1 MHTTLQE
8 RLAAESAVK
17 QAAMVNF
24 MHAALH
30 GQTATVADQAV
41 AALDIGN
48 GPATTDLVHILIAA
62 ARGANVSDQAL
73 ALLGRIAI
81 QHSEFNAGV

>member
-8 RLAAESAVK
+8 RLATESAVK

-41 AALDIGN
+41 AALDIGD
-48 GPATTDLVHILIAA
+48 GPTTTDLVHILIAA

>member
-1 MHTTLQE
+1 MNATLQE

-41 AALDIGN
+41 AALGIGE
-48 GPATTDLVHILIAA
+48 GPDTTDLVHILIAA
-62 ARGANVSDQAL
+62 ARGANVADQAL
-73 ALLGRIAI
+73 ALLGRIAM
-81 QHSEFNAGV
+81 QHSEFHAGV

>member
-1 MHTTLQE
+1 MNITLQE
-8 RLAAESAVK
+8 QLAAESAAK

-30 GQTATVADQAV
+30 GQMATVADQAV
-41 AALDIGN
+41 AALDIGT

-62 ARGANVSDQAL
+62 ARGANVADQAL

-81 QHSEFNAGV
+81 QHSEFHAGV

>member
-1 MHTTLQE
+1 MNVTMQE
-8 RLAAESAVK
+8 QLAAESAIK

-24 MHAALH
+24 MRAALH

-41 AALDIGN
+41 AALDIGD

-62 ARGANVSDQAL
+62 ARGANVADQSL

-81 QHSEFNAGV
+81 QHSEFHAGV